1 MEKNSVNKILSMT
14 NELRWKIG
22 EDFHDHLAEGIYA
35 DASEIAESAVFKDSG
50 KNRFRM
56 DRKID
61 EIVTSK
67 TWGFP
72 IMFLLLGLVLWLTI
86 EGANYPS
93 AMLANILL
101 DVVHPFLK
109 NLALTIGIPWWLDG
123 FLIRRGVQ
131 IIFPEAMSSTV

>member
-1 MEKNSVNKILSMT
+1 MT

-35 DASEIAESAVFKDSG
+35 DASEISESAVFKGSG
-50 KNRFRM
+50 KNRFRL

-72 IMFLLLGLVLWLTI
+72 IMFLLLGLLYQFQSRFFLPHPLDLDI
-86 EGANYPS
+86 EPLY
-93 AMLANILL
+93 
-101 DVVHPFLK
+101 
-109 NLALTIGIPWWLDG
+109 
-123 FLIRRGVQ
+123 Q
-131 IIFPEAMSSTV
+131 